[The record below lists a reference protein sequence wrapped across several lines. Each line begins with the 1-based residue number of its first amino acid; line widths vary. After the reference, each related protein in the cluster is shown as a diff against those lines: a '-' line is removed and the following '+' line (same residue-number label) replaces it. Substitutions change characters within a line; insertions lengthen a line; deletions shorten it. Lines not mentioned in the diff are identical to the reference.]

1 MLATQFALRKLGLDP
16 NKDVTFVIIGQPSDR
31 FVALRTGRIQATL
44 LPTPHWIIAEREGCN
59 VLTDTT
65 EIPFPYS
72 TIATTRR
79 FMGDNPDT
87 VRKFM
92 KSYIDAVHLLKT
104 DRETGLRVFSKYLRE
119 NLDREILL
127 RTYDQSVTET
137 MLPRKQYPDLA
148 GIRTVLDLIGD
159 SKAAKAKPEQFV
171 DMRFV
176 KELDE
181 TGYID
186 NLYKR
191 VNK

>member
-44 LPTPHWIIAEREGCN
+44 LPTPHWIIAEREGCD

-127 RTYDQSVTET
+127 RTYDQSVTE
-137 MLPRKQYPDLA
+137 PCSP
-148 GIRTVLDLIGD
+148 GNNIPIW
-159 SKAAKAKPEQFV
+159 PESE
-171 DMRFV
+171 RCW
-176 KELDE
+176 
-181 TGYID
+181 T
-186 NLYKR
+186 
-191 VNK
+191 